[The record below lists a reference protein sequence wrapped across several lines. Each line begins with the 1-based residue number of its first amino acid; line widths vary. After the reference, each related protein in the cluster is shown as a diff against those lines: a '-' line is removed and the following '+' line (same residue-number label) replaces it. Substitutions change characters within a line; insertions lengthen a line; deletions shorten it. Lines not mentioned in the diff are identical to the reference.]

1 MEGSGV
7 LKAHHL
13 QLQWHGL
20 LCATVK
26 LSSCPPKCYVVAEA
40 MCYLAMNS
48 LKDAYGACSLR
59 NVVFAILVVCCSYL
73 LDRLGR

>member
-13 QLQWHGL
+13 RLQWHGL
-20 LCATVK
+20 LCATVN
-26 LSSCPPKCYVVAEA
+26 LSSCPRRCLVVAEA

-48 LKDAYGACSLR
+48 VVYAYGTCSVR